1 MKNKH
6 IAVWFSCGAASAV
19 AAHQTLKKYGDEN
32 KVSILNN
39 RIANEDEDNRRFLKD
54 VEQWLGVE
62 IIQVQN
68 PKFPA
73 GDVNQVFQQIRY
85 MSGISG
91 ASCTLH
97 LKKRA
102 RQLWENENKPDHTV
116 LGFTIDEKARHDRFV
131 ETERNLLPVLIDA
144 RITKQDCVHI
154 LQSHGID
161 LPRVYKMGLPNANC
175 IGCVKAQ
182 SPTYWNFIRKHWPE
196 VYEERVQTSKE
207 LGVRLAR
214 HKGERVF
221 LHDLPIDAKGAP
233 LKSLDFECGLFCE
246 EYKEI

>member
-19 AAHQTLKKYGDEN
+19 AAHQTIKKYGQDN
-32 KVSILNN
+32 KISICNN
-39 RIANEDEDNRRFLKD
+39 LIANEDEDNRRFLKD
-54 VEQWLGVE
+54 VERWLGVE
-62 IIQVQN
+62 ITQVEN
-68 PKFPA
+68 PAYPT
-73 GDVNQVFQQIRY
+73 GDINDVFEDRRF

-97 LKKRA
+97 LKKKA
-102 RQLWENENKPDHTV
+102 RQIWENENKPDYTV
-116 LGFTIDEKARHDRFV
+116 LGFTVDEKKRHDRFV
-131 ETERNLLPVLIDA
+131 QTERDLLPVLIDA
-144 RITKQDCVHI
+144 GITKQDCVHI

-175 IGCVKAQ
+175 IGCVKAT
-182 SPTYWNFIRKHWPE
+182 SATYWNFIREHWPD
-196 VYEERVQTSKE
+196 VYEERAKSSKA

-214 HKGERVF
+214 HKSERVF
-221 LHDLPIDAKGAP
+221 LDDLPLDAKGAP